1 MQKSLGATLVFA
13 ILLFSSTLA
22 SSQTV
27 SRDRILRRVDPS
39 NRISLAGSVHPVVRA
54 ASDRGP
60 TDSSRMLSGASLV
73 FRLSPGQQAELDRL
87 LSEQQDPS
95 SRLYHKWLTPEE
107 YGERFGLSDADL
119 AKVTSWLQSQGLI
132 VESVAASRTEV
143 FFTGPVGLVGKVFAT
158 QIDDYVFKGEQHF
171 ANRDPVSVPSA
182 MAPVLLGVRGFSNF
196 PPRSR
201 LTPAPRF
208 TSNISGNHF
217 LIPGDFATIYNL
229 DPLYSQGLDGSGQ
242 KVAVVGQTAVKLSDI
257 RAFRTASGLT
267 QNDPTVQLVPGTGTS
282 TTCTAD
288 LDEANLDI
296 EWSGGVAKNASIVYV
311 YSGLGTGTTCSNR
324 TKNVFDALFY
334 AINHSPV
341 IAPVI
346 SISYGNCEQNIG
358 SSTANIFRQ
367 WVQQANAQGQTVV
380 AASGDDGAADCDFND
395 SSATQGLAVDVPA
408 SIPEVTGV
416 GGTEFSGDPAA
427 VVPSGSNCAPAT
439 NFWGSSCSTT
449 SEASALS
456 YIPEVVWN
464 DGVANGGFSASGGG
478 ASATGFFAK
487 PSWQTG
493 PGVPSDGRRDVPD
506 IAFSAS
512 PSHDPYLICSQGSC
526 VNGFRDASDNLS
538 AVGGTSAGAPAFAA
552 VLAIINQAT
561 QSSGQGNANQTL
573 YSLAVS
579 TPSAFHD
586 IQTGNNKVPC
596 TAGTTNCPS
605 GGTIGFSAG
614 ANYDQTSGLGT
625 LDAFNLVTA
634 WPGFVTTPAFHVS
647 ATPAAFTIA
656 SAGQSGTSAVSV
668 SGSGGFTGTVALAC
682 AVPSTAATKIS
693 CSVSPASVALDTT
706 NTTQSATLTVNALS
720 STAAL
725 RHREMEFLAAITLI
739 PAVCLV
745 FAPNRRRR
753 TGLFCIATMFL
764 AGSALSCG
772 GGSSS
777 SANQNQS
784 ASATYSVTVTGT
796 SGSSSRSFSV
806 DVTVK

>member
-1 MQKSLGATLVFA
+1 MQRYLGAAVAFA
-13 ILLFSSTLA
+13 LLALSPVSGRG
-22 SSQTV
+22 QTA
-27 SRDRILRRVDPS
+27 LR
-39 NRISLAGSVHPVVRA
+39 NRISRSVDASDRVQLHGSVHPLLKIA
-54 ASDRGP
+54 IDQGK
-60 TDSSRMLSGASLV
+60 TDSHRLLYGASLV
-73 FRLSPGQQAELDRL
+73 FRLSSEQQAELDGL
-87 LSEQQDPS
+87 LRDQQDPS
-95 SRLYHKWLTPEE
+95 SLLYHKWLTPDE
-107 YGERFGLSDADL
+107 YGRRFGLSDGDL
-119 AKVTSWLQSQGLI
+119 ANVTSWLQSQGLL
-132 VESVAASRTEV
+132 VESVSSSRTEV
-143 FFTGPVGLVGKVFAT
+143 FFTGDVGLVEKAFAT
-158 QIDDYVFKGEQHF
+158 RIDDYTFRGEQHF
-171 ANRDPVSVPSA
+171 ANRDPISVPSA
-182 MAPVLLGVRGFSNF
+182 LAPELLGVRGLTNF

-201 LTPAPRF
+201 LTPAPHF

-242 KVAVVGQTAVKLSDI
+242 KIAVVGQTAINLADI
-257 RAFRTASGLT
+257 RAFRSASGLA

-282 TTCTAD
+282 AKCAGD
-288 LDEANLDI
+288 LDEANLDV

-334 AINHSPV
+334 AINHTPL

-346 SISYGNCEQNIG
+346 SISYGNCEKNIG

-367 WVQQANAQGQTVV
+367 WVQQANTQGQTVV

-395 SSATQGLAVDVPA
+395 ASATQGLAVDVPA

-427 VVPSGSNCAPAT
+427 VVPAGSNCAPAT

-449 SEASALS
+449 SGASALS

-464 DGVANGGFSASGGG
+464 DGVVGGNFSASGGG
-478 ASATGFFAK
+478 ASAAGFFAK

-506 IAFSAS
+506 IAFNAS
-512 PSHDPYLICSQGSC
+512 PAHDPYLICSQGSC
-526 VNGFRDASDNLS
+526 VNGFRDASNNLS
-538 AVGGTSAGAPAFAA
+538 AVGGTSAGAPAFAG

-614 ANYDQTSGLGT
+614 ANYDQTTGLGT
-625 LDAFNLVTA
+625 LDVFNLVTA
-634 WPGFVTTPAFHVS
+634 WPGFVASPAFHVS

-656 SAGQSGTSAVSV
+656 SVGQSGTSSVSV
-668 SGSGGFTGTVALAC
+668 TGSGGFVGTVALAC
-682 AVPSTAATKIS
+682 SVPSNATTKIS

-706 NTTQSATLTVNALS
+706 ATSQSATLTVSALAAS
-720 STAAL
+720 GAL
-725 RHREMEFLAAITLI
+725 RRESLELLATITLF
-739 PAVCLV
+739 PGLCLLV
-745 FAPNRRRR
+745 APDRKRRSRL
-753 TGLFCIATMFL
+753 GAILIVLL
-764 AGSALSCG
+764 AGAALSCG

-784 ASATYSVTVTGT
+784 ASATYAVTVTGT
-796 SGSSSRSFSV
+796 SGSTTRSFTV
-806 DVTVK
+806 NVTVK